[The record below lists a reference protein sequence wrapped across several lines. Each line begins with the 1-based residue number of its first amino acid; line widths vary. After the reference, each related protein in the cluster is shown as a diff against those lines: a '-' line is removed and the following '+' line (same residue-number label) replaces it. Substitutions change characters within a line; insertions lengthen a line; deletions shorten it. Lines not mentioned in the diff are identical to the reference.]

1 MTEVSIQDVQPRP
14 LAAVRATYERPELS
28 TVLIASLDKVYA
40 FLNERQIGGRGCN
53 VVIYDGAGSM
63 IAGVEMATAFQP
75 GGDVVLAATPAGRV
89 ATATHVGPYRE
100 MMRTNDAIVA
110 YCRESGLKLTGVSWE
125 VYGDWDEDESKVL
138 TDVFYLLAESS

>member
-1 MTEVSIQDVQPRP
+1 MTEVSIQDVQSRP

-53 VVIYDGAGSM
+53 VVIYDGPASM

-75 GGDVVLAATPAGRV
+75 EGDVVLAATPAGQV
-89 ATATHVGPYRE
+89 ATATHVGPYHE

-110 YCRESGLKLTGVSWE
+110 HCRDSGHKLAGVSWE
-125 VYGDWDEDESKVL
+125 VYGDWDEDESKLL
-138 TDVFYLLAESS
+138 TDVFYLLAEA